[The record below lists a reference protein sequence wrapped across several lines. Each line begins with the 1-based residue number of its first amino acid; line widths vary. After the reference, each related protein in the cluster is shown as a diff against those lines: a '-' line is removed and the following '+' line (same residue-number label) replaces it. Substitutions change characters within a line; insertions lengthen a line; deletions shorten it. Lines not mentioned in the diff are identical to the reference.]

1 MLHNNWLYSSR
12 RSLYSII
19 VEICNF
25 LSLLSSG
32 RTQARREHR
41 KNRRKRR
48 KSYPYAFLAQ
58 VLGDSGT
65 CYGNVVVTENVVFKA
80 RFKRRIS
87 VESNSI
93 RKLNA
98 TEMFESIC
106 IRLCQT
112 WVECSTDCAT
122 SAREIRHWVKLRI
135 CVVWNS
141 MHKTLMLFQV
151 ICLATTTQ
159 RRCWQMRPN

>member
-12 RSLYSII
+12 RSLYLII
-19 VEICNF
+19 VEIYNF
-25 LSLLSSG
+25 LSLLSSW

-65 CYGNVVVTENVVFKA
+65 CYGNIVVTENVVFKA

-98 TEMFESIC
+98 TEMFESIAFDCVKLESSVPQTVPHLRQKSDTESNFAFVSCGIQC
-106 IRLCQT
+106 IR
-112 WVECSTDCAT
+112 
-122 SAREIRHWVKLRI
+122 R
-135 CVVWNS
+135 
-141 MHKTLMLFQV
+141 
-151 ICLATTTQ
+151 
-159 RRCWQMRPN
+159 